1 MKVKKQILV
10 TLLMVTTC
18 MLIVTACKK
27 KPSDIKPTNKAKY
40 ELIILSSE
48 ERSMIVF
55 EKHTSSIASISYS
68 AEWFTASTANEMIQG
83 HPALFVVSHVD
94 SPERVVEAIVNVTLV
109 NGEEIEVLVRQG
121 VQLYGDAYLGE
132 NMEFITNWENCDTV
146 RVNGVEHPVG
156 TPWAS
161 ESQTNIPYD
170 VRHQCAKADGWEMAF
185 CSLNN
190 TATPQ
195 ICFFALYNKWSGTL
209 RVFHYIPNPKG
220 YGNEMVYC
228 VWMGRP
234 DSQNNAPYYSSLEYG
249 IPASH
254 QMGSSLKPHA
264 NFIGGGGREMTQT
277 QSFQTWVTPFLQSNT
292 GLVSGWYCFDID
304 MTGYVPGGT
313 QWRDVQ
319 DDVKMTIVPVVSQNE
334 DITLRGSLVGDIHG
348 TFDNPNM
355 VQHGGGNALSGISG
369 IINQITGDVTSNIG
383 TAVEYANAMKSAT
396 DISEYLIPLKYYGGL
411 AGNIAT
417 SLIDMIGEHMAE
429 PVSYEYIP
437 GKMDM
442 KLDAQIDLSGTISY
456 YTSIDQ
462 AIFNVSLQNIDNT
475 NGADGHMGRGVWS
488 LAEDPVVYIDKDDLI
503 ADYDHFTIMDNMDGS
518 GYTASD
524 FENYGVRF
532 MWFFDPTSVMVN
544 LNRDLFPDVSEVKV
558 TTTCGIY
565 TGRPMGNSDVFRDF
579 LTMDERPT
587 FSLNS
592 SSTNKVVRLGPN
604 SLPAIRQA
612 SREDLLIT
620 GNVEFE
626 TADNCEV
633 VMQDGGNYRYYGY
646 NAEAANKTVMVDPQ
660 VYLAYNGN
668 AIEMPKAPEFV
679 VTVNVVFESAGNT
692 QLYSKCFVPKIQIID
707 RATTLQLRDKLQQ
720 YHDNSQNGLPT
731 GQLANGN
738 VPVYSPDGDR
748 LIQRTLV
755 RLGLIE

>member
-1 MKVKKQILV
+1 MMM
-10 TLLMVTTC
+10 TACMVF
-18 MLIVTACKK
+18 VTACKK
-27 KPSDIKPTNKAKY
+27 DTPIAFKY
-40 ELIILSSE
+40 EFIL
-48 ERSMIVF
+48 RNANDPQTIVLD
-55 EKHTSSIASISYS
+55 KSKSPIASISCA
-68 AEWFTASTANEMIQG
+68 AEWLTATAGEEMVNG
-83 HPALFVVSHVD
+83 CPTLVVVSNNT
-94 SPERVVEAIVNVTLV
+94 SNQLIEATVKVTLES
-109 NGEEIEVLVRQG
+109 EEKVEVVVRQG
-121 VQLYGDAYLGE
+121 VHLYGDAYLGE

-146 RVNGVEHPVG
+146 RVNGVENPVG
-156 TPWAS
+156 TPWAVN
-161 ESQTNIPYD
+161 SQTNIPYD

-209 RVFHYIPNPKG
+209 RVFHYIPDPKG

-228 VWMGRP
+228 VWMGLQN
-234 DSQNNAPYYSSLEYG
+234 SQNNAPYYSSLEYG
-249 IPASH
+249 IPANH
-254 QMGSSLKPHA
+254 QMGSSLKPYAH
-264 NFIGGGGREMTQT
+264 FIGGGGRDMTQT

-334 DITLRGSLVGDIHG
+334 NITLRGSLVGDIHG

-355 VQHGGGNALSGISG
+355 VQYGGGNAMSGICG
-369 IINQITGDVTSNIG
+369 IINQITGDVTSNIES
-383 TAVEYANAMKSAT
+383 AVAYANAMKSAT
-396 DISEYLIPLKYYGGL
+396 GIAEYLNPIKYYGGL

-417 SLIDMIGEHMAE
+417 SLLGMIGEDMAE

-442 KLDAQIDLSGTISY
+442 KLDAQIDLSGTINY

-475 NGADGHMGRGVWS
+475 NGADGHMGRGIWS

-503 ADYDHFTIMDNMDGS
+503 SEYDHFTIMDNMDGS

-524 FENYGVRF
+524 FGNYGVRF
-532 MWFFDPTSVMVN
+532 MWFFDPTSVKVN
-544 LNRDLFPDVSEVKV
+544 INRDLFPDVTEVKV

-592 SSTNKVVRLGPN
+592 DSTNKIVRLGPD
-604 SLPAIRQA
+604 SSPAIRQA
-612 SREDLLIT
+612 SREDLLVT

-626 TADNCEV
+626 TSDNCDV
-633 VMQDGGNYRYYGY
+633 VMQNGGNFRYYGY
-646 NAEAANKTVMVDPQ
+646 NADAANKTVMVDPQ

-679 VTVNVVFESAGNT
+679 VTVNVVFESAGDTPPGNT
-692 QLYSKCFVPKIQIID
+692 QIYSKCFVPKIQLVD

-731 GQLANGN
+731 GSLANGN